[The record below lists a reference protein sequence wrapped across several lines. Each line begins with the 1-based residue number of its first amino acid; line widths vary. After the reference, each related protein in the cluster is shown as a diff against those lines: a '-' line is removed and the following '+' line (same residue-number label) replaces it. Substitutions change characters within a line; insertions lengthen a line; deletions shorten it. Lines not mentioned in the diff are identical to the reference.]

1 MANKKNLTKLMSQLK
16 PEAPGLSQKIK
27 AERWRRNSQEFI
39 EEAVKIEDR
48 DAVGLAIPF
57 TLWPAQSN
65 VVSTFLTERLTI
77 VLKARQLGLTWL
89 ALAYAVWNMVF
100 KSGFSTIAL
109 SKRELDSKELVRRVE
124 FILRYMPDWMIRE
137 RKDRPRGWKGLVWS
151 STSLSVTIEH
161 PGQEAA
167 WFQSLTASKDSGR
180 SFTASLVV
188 LDEWAFQPFAEDI
201 YSAAYPAI
209 NRPDGGQ
216 VIGLSTGR
224 RGTFFE
230 KVWNDAVNKDNSFV
244 PIFLNW
250 RSDPRRT
257 EDWHDKTK
265 TDLPNTYRA
274 EYPETPE
281 DAFTVGEGAFFPQW
295 DPDWHILDSPG
306 WYPPPECQIHGAYDP
321 GYGSRACF
329 KWYAVFPGKPTQVIG
344 YREYYPH
351 HVSDPEQVNAIID
364 MSKDPRGNQE
374 QLLSVRAD
382 PSAWNKQSGTGQS
395 TAEVFAEHGLTLLRG
410 DNDLSN
416 GWRRLHQWLAIRYD
430 QNGDPLP
437 PLLRFTRGC
446 ANTIRTYPACEQNV
460 TNPDDISNKS
470 EHHPQDT
477 DRYFIMGRPEMSDA
491 DFIVAGSYRGK
502 YPERESFD
510 EEDYRDEM
518 EDAGEFD
525 SLTFYS

>member
-1 MANKKNLTKLMSQLK
+1 MSKNLKQMMKELK
-16 PEAPGLSQKIK
+16 PQSAELKRKVK
-27 AERWRRNSQEFI
+27 AELWRRNCLEFI
-39 EEAVKIEDR
+39 EEAIKIEDR

-57 TLWPAQSN
+57 RLWPAQAN

-100 KSGFSTIAL
+100 TSGFSAIAL
-109 SKRELDSKELVRRVE
+109 SKREVDAKELVRRVE
-124 FILRYMPDWMIRE
+124 FILRYLPDWMIRE
-137 RKDRPRGWKGLVWS
+137 KKDKPKGWKGLLWS

-161 PGQEAA
+161 HKQEAA
-167 WFQSLTASKDSGR
+167 WFQSLTASRDSGR
-180 SFTASLVV
+180 SFTASLVI

-201 YSAAYPAI
+201 YTAAYPSI

-230 KVWNDAVNKDNSFV
+230 KMWNGSINKENSFV
-244 PIFLNW
+244 PIFLSW
-250 RSDPRRT
+250 RADPRRN
-257 EDWHDKTK
+257 DQWHEKTK
-265 TDLPNTYRA
+265 TDLPTTFRA
-274 EYPETPE
+274 EYPETMD

-295 DPDWHILDSPG
+295 DPDFHIVDEPG
-306 WYPPPECQIHGAYDP
+306 WYPPPECQIHCAYDP

-329 KWYAVFPGKPTQVIG
+329 KWYAVFPGRPTVIVG

-351 HVSDPEQVNAIID
+351 QVSDPEQAKTIVE
-364 MSKDPRGNQE
+364 MSKDPHGVPENI
-374 QLLSVRAD
+374 LSIRAD

-395 TAEVFAEHGLTLLRG
+395 TAEIFSEHGLTLLRG

-430 QNGDPLP
+430 EEGNKLP

-446 ANTIRTYPACEQNV
+446 ANTIRTYPACEQSV
-460 TNPDDISNKS
+460 TNPEDISNKS
-470 EHHPQDT
+470 EHHAQDT
-477 DRYFIMGRPEMSDA
+477 DRYLIMGRPEMSDSN
-491 DFIVAGSYRGK
+491 FIFSGHYRGK
-502 YPERESFD
+502 YDERIDFD

-518 EDAGEFD
+518 EDAGDFGE
-525 SLTFYS
+525 LTFYS

>member
-1 MANKKNLTKLMSQLK
+1 MSKNLNQMLQQLK
-16 PEAPGLSQKIK
+16 PHSSELKQKVK
-27 AERWRRNSQEFI
+27 AELWRRHCLEFI
-39 EEAVKIEDR
+39 EQAVKIEDR

-57 TLWPAQSN
+57 KLWPSQSN
-65 VVSTFLTERLTI
+65 VVGTFLTERLTI

-100 KSGFSTIAL
+100 KPGFSAIGL
-109 SKRELDSKELVRRVE
+109 SKREVDAKELVRRVE
-124 FILRYMPDWMIRE
+124 FILRYLPDWMVVE
-137 RKDRPRGWKGLVWS
+137 KKHRPKGWKGPTWTA
-151 STSLSVTIEH
+151 TSLSITIEH
-161 PGQEAA
+161 PQTEAS

-180 SFTASLVV
+180 SFTASLVI

-230 KVWNDAVNKDNSFV
+230 KMWSGSLNKENSFV

-257 EDWHDKTK
+257 DEWYNKTK
-265 TDLPNTYRA
+265 TDLPNTHRA
-274 EYPETPE
+274 EYPETPD
-281 DAFTVGEGAFFPQW
+281 DAFTVGEGAFFPHW
-295 DPDWHILDSPG
+295 DPDFHVVNEPG
-306 WYPPPECQIHGAYDP
+306 WYPPPECQIHCAYDP

-329 KWYAVFPGKPTQVIG
+329 KWYAVFPGKPTHAVG

-351 HVSDPEQVNAIID
+351 QVSDPEQAKTIVE
-364 MSKDPRGNQE
+364 MSKDAQGIQE
-374 QLLSVRAD
+374 NLLTIRAD
-382 PSAWNKQSGTGQS
+382 PSAWNKQSSTGQS
-395 TAEVFAEHGLTLLRG
+395 TAEIFSDYGLTLLRG

-416 GWRRLHQWLAIRYD
+416 GWRRLHQWLSLRYD
-430 QNGDPLP
+430 EEGNKLP

-446 ANTIRTYPACEQNV
+446 ANTIRTYPACEQST
-460 TNPDDISNKS
+460 TNPEDISKQS
-470 EHHPQDT
+470 EHHPQDC

-491 DFIVAGSYRGK
+491 DFIMAGHYRGE
-502 YPERESFD
+502 YPERYNFD

-518 EDAGEFD
+518 EDAG
-525 SLTFYS
+525 LVGGRTFYS